1 MSKRVQ
7 KQVPKVLD
15 RAFVTDEGAVIKIK
29 SDSRGDE
36 CVIFKTRLSD
46 VIAIDVM
53 GMMEKE
59 PVLFIHYAGG
69 ATSNITYDSRTCVQN
84 AFMQLTKLL
93 SAVHK
98 STPPLSSS
106 VKNA

>member
-1 MSKRVQ
+1 MSKRVL

-15 RAFVTDEGAVIKIK
+15 RAFVTDEGSVIRVK

-36 CVIFKTRLSD
+36 CVIFKSKLAD
-46 VIAIDVM
+46 VIAIDIM

-69 ATSNITYDSRTCVQN
+69 ATSNITYDSRTCIQN

-93 SAVHK
+93 STVPRP
-98 STPPLSSS
+98 S
-106 VKNA
+106 